1 MVALTLRVGIIIATR
16 HGYVPVADSLDY
28 NRIARSISSGH
39 GFGNTVLAPARGPS
53 AFRPPLYPAL
63 LAAVYFVVGYHIVA
77 ARLFTAMV
85 STAFVPVLG
94 ALGWQ
99 LGGRR
104 VGLVTVYLVAIYPPF
119 IMAGYGLQYEV
130 LYLTLV
136 TLALLAALKWRDH
149 PQRSWL
155 LAAAG
160 VCTGLTV
167 LCRETGVLALL
178 PIWALILQRSKS
190 TSWRLVLGRG
200 LGVTACAAIVV
211 IPWTIRNAVT
221 MHQFIPVSDS
231 AGWAIGGQYNP
242 TVASDNLDLWVIP
255 DLDPSTVRRVDALG
269 PSPTEPQLIGAV
281 QAEGVSYIEAHP
293 AFPLEVAWD
302 NTVRMFCLRGFY
314 DATIWAPYAPW
325 PAWLLKLSAL
335 GFWIVGPL
343 GALGLLTRYGRQVPR
358 AIWLFPVF
366 LYLVLAFTV
375 ADIEYRVE
383 LEPFFLLSAAM
394 LLVTGYERWAGRAYE
409 PPAFTAVRDEAD
421 PIHQ

>member
-1 MVALTLRVGIIIATR
+1 
-16 HGYVPVADSLDY
+16 
-28 NRIARSISSGH
+28 
-39 GFGNTVLAPARGPS
+39 
-53 AFRPPLYPAL
+53 
-63 LAAVYFVVGYHIVA
+63 
-77 ARLFTAMV
+77 
-85 STAFVPVLG
+85 
-94 ALGWQ
+94 
-99 LGGRR
+99 
-104 VGLVTVYLVAIYPPF
+104 
-119 IMAGYGLQYEV
+119 
-130 LYLTLV
+130 
-136 TLALLAALKWRDH
+136 
-149 PQRSWL
+149 
-155 LAAAG
+155 
-160 VCTGLTV
+160 
-167 LCRETGVLALL
+167 
-178 PIWALILQRSKS
+178 
-190 TSWRLVLGRG
+190 
-200 LGVTACAAIVV
+200 
-211 IPWTIRNAVT
+211 